1 VTVTQQEIAVK
12 SAQLYFR
19 KKQYFINPLLGSQGG
34 EPCLFSPPVQVL
46 SEDATPA
53 MLGQALQMAIDAS
66 HQNAPWPTDWKGLL
80 APLLV
85 AAGVKHWAS
94 FAKGARSIRVDEDG
108 GQATLLPST
117 SKVEKNAFTPFDDD
131 SLVVHA
137 EAANAAALGAA
148 AVLAIQRSD

>member
-1 VTVTQQEIAVK
+1 MK

-19 KKQYFINPLLGSQGG
+19 KKQYFINPLLGSLGG
-34 EPCLFSPPVQVL
+34 EPCPFAPPVQVL

-108 GQATLLPST
+108 GQANLLPST

-137 EAANAAALGAA
+137 EVANAAALGAA
-148 AVLAIQRSD
+148 AILAIQRSD